1 MDENTSSGAVRR
13 ADEMFAVQVAAT
25 AGLRASD
32 NVRVYPKVVAS
43 TETQKA
49 TVGGFNSHNLAQAVN
64 RLVGKRSFNIPAA
77 DMMGMVTS
85 RTVANRGFAA

>member
-32 NVRVYPKVVAS
+32 NVRVYPKVVAC
-43 TETQKA
+43 
-49 TVGGFNSHNLAQAVN
+49 
-64 RLVGKRSFNIPAA
+64 
-77 DMMGMVTS
+77 
-85 RTVANRGFAA
+85 RGF